1 MFTRT
6 LTQADAPAFHEVRRR
21 ALHGE
26 PEAFGMA
33 PEEMSSVEAL
43 AKQFQAQ
50 ASGQDAF
57 IMGAFTP
64 ELVGTVGCRR
74 EPRVKRRHVALIWG
88 VYVLPEARG
97 GGLGRRLLLDTLGR
111 AREWP
116 DLEQLWLEVTATNL
130 AARRLYLALGFHV
143 IGVRRRTLK
152 VGGRYYDEEM
162 MALDLR

>member
-1 MFTRT
+1 MLTRV
-6 LTQADAPAFHEVRRR
+6 LTETDVPAFYAVRRG

-43 AKQFQAQ
+43 TQQFRAQ

-57 IMGAFTP
+57 IIGAFTP
-64 ELVGTVGCRR
+64 ELVGTVGCIR

-88 VYVLPEARG
+88 VYVLPESRG
-97 GGLGRRLLLDTLGR
+97 GGLGRRLLLDTIAR
-111 AREWP
+111 ARAWP
-116 DLEQLWLEVTATNL
+116 DLEQLRLDVTATNL
-130 AARRLYLALGFHV
+130 AARRIYLSCGFQI
-143 IGVRRRTLK
+143 IGLRRRTLK
-152 VGGRYYDEEM
+152 VEGRYYDEEM

>member
-1 MFTRT
+1 MVTRV
-6 LTQADAPAFHEVRRR
+6 LTDADAAAFHQVRHRG
-21 ALHGE
+21 LHEE

-43 AKQFQAQ
+43 ARQFKAQ
-50 ASGQDAF
+50 ASGHDAF

-64 ELVGTVGCRR
+64 DLVGTVGCRR

-88 VYVLPEARG
+88 VYVLPEHRG
-97 GGLGRRLLLDTLGR
+97 GGFGRRLFLDTLAR

-116 DLEQLWLEVTATNL
+116 DLEQLWLDVTATNL
-130 AARRLYLALGFHV
+130 AARTLYLSCGFQVIAL
-143 IGVRRRTLK
+143 RRKTLK
-152 VGGRYYDEEM
+152 VAGRYYDEEM